1 MNKQISFGR
10 MYEGLAG
17 VSLIFYIGV
26 APLYKY
32 GEYVYGF
39 PRVNVTLVMSTFLV
53 MLMFLGGAAS
63 ACSKKMLL
71 SGCLTLAAA
80 FLVLWVSIL
89 QVVQVPFLIS
99 EVDAHSVLTYLSRTL
114 VTSVVLFLVGMHLEG
129 IAKNW
134 KGPILIFWACA
145 VAIYSYGT
153 YQSSGFYIY
162 LDGEQIYLML
172 SDAFLLLAFL
182 TIYCVRSNYLKVV
195 VFVISVVILLTL
207 LSRSALLLFVL
218 SVFSYV
224 FVRKPL
230 SALACLFASGGLV
243 ALGWMQLVA
252 FFGERNRFVRFFVS
266 GEDSSFS
273 SRMELTRLGFEDLQN
288 NWLLGRYMYDVV
300 RYDITGAYAHN
311 YMSFWT
317 AYGVGP
323 SFLFVVIGVVFIVN
337 ALMVKNK
344 SSYYG
349 LIIML
354 LVANILAILIS
365 KSYLYPY
372 IWLAVGAAAVYF
384 DSTRQMVLD
393 KGSAI

>member
-63 ACSKKMLL
+63 ACSIKMLL

-195 VFVISVVILLTL
+195 VFVISVVILLPL

-252 FFGERNRFVRFFVS
+252 
-266 GEDSSFS
+266 
-273 SRMELTRLGFEDLQN
+273 
-288 NWLLGRYMYDVV
+288 
-300 RYDITGAYAHN
+300 
-311 YMSFWT
+311 
-317 AYGVGP
+317 
-323 SFLFVVIGVVFIVN
+323 
-337 ALMVKNK
+337 
-344 SSYYG
+344 
-349 LIIML
+349 
-354 LVANILAILIS
+354 
-365 KSYLYPY
+365 
-372 IWLAVGAAAVYF
+372 
-384 DSTRQMVLD
+384 
-393 KGSAI
+393 